1 MKALVML
8 RRTGAV
14 ALAAGLA
21 WCAVSAPAYANW
33 TASGTFRY
41 IDREFDQSGFTGV
54 EPPLPVR
61 FATVEVRDTQGN
73 ANKSLLAT
81 GSTDA
86 NGNFSIAV
94 SDRSTRT
101 LYVRVLS
108 TSTGVSNL
116 FLKVQNR
123 LTPKNPYAVASANV
137 VNHNPNTNVNF
148 GVLTAAI
155 GAGGEPFNI
164 YDQGLRAIDYFA
176 ALNGARPSSSNW
188 LTLEW
193 QLGQGSASFYTAATK
208 TVTVGD
214 ISGYNDTVVAHECG
228 HYAFQLASGSDDPGG
243 EHHLLD
249 CHQDMRQ
256 AYDEGRATWYG
267 QATRRFFGLPHPD
280 LYVRTTGAPGP
291 GNLDFYFNVESE
303 TPYYCDGSTSEVAVY
318 AALWDINDSAATPD
332 DTPGVDDDTIAR
344 PDGDSWDVDKNYVK
358 TAVNKSLEDFWDGWF
373 VRAHGFKTDMIAAFQ
388 RTNVEFYKDAVE
400 PNDSVAAATLLS
412 VGGTTHQTY
421 FEDVN
426 GDGVGEA
433 DNDFFQFNAL
443 SGTVYTIETLNLWSK
458 ANTSLQLLASDGVTV
473 LTSNDNRATGDDS
486 SLMTWTAT
494 STGTLFIKSFHATDL
509 GIYGSY
515 DLRITSNP

>member
-1 MKALVML
+1 MSRPAVMS
-8 RRTGAV
+8 RRAV
-14 ALAAGLA
+14 LGFAVLAA
-21 WCAVSAPAYANW
+21 WCAVSVPAYANW

-41 IDREFDQSGFTGV
+41 IDREFDQNGFTGV
-54 EPPLPVR
+54 EPPLPIR

-73 ANKSLLAT
+73 AQKSLLAT

-94 SDRSTRT
+94 SDRNTRT

-123 LTPKNPYAVASANV
+123 LTPKNPYAVASSNV

-155 GAGGEPFNI
+155 GAGGEPFNL
-164 YDQGLRAIDYFA
+164 YDTGLRAIDYFA

-188 LTLEW
+188 LTLEYEV
-193 QLGQGSASFYTAATK
+193 GQGSVSFYTPSTK

-228 HYAFQLASGSDDPGG
+228 HFAYQLVSGNDNSGAA
-243 EHHLLD
+243 HHLLD
-249 CHQDMRQ
+249 CNQDMLI

-267 QATRRFFGLPHPD
+267 QATRRFFNLPHPD

-291 GNLDFYFNVESE
+291 GNLDFWFNVETE
-303 TPYYCDGSTSEVAVY
+303 TPYYCNGSTSEVAVY
-318 AALWDINDSAATPD
+318 AALWDINDSAATAD

-373 VRAHGFKTDMIAAFQ
+373 VRGKGFKTDMIAAFQ
-388 RTNVEFYKDAVE
+388 RTNVEFYKDALE
-400 PNDSVAAATLLS
+400 SNDSVAAASLLS
-412 VGGTTHQTY
+412 PNTTTHQTY
-421 FEDVN
+421 FADVN

-433 DNDFFQFNAL
+433 DNDFFKFNAV

-494 STGTLFIKSFHATDL
+494 STGTLFIKSFHAPDL